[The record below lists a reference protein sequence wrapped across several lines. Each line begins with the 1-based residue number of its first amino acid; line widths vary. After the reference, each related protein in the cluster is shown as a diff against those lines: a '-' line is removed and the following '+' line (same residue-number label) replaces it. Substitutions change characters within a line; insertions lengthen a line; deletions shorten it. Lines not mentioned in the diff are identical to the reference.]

1 MERNAHRHTCQNTV
15 VFHIFNCI
23 LYDVIEYKAVALV
36 CIYGLQ
42 TLMQTALCF
51 SSSCMERII
60 YVVLPGNVIV
70 CFITG
75 LLVFR
80 EILLATPFSAY
91 IDFFSILTDAER
103 GIVDLT

>member
-1 MERNAHRHTCQNTV
+1 MERNAHGHTCQNTV

-51 SSSCMERII
+51 S
-60 YVVLPGNVIV
+60 
-70 CFITG
+70 
-75 LLVFR
+75 
-80 EILLATPFSAY
+80 PFLY
-91 IDFFSILTDAER
+91 GKKLM
-103 GIVDLT
+103 